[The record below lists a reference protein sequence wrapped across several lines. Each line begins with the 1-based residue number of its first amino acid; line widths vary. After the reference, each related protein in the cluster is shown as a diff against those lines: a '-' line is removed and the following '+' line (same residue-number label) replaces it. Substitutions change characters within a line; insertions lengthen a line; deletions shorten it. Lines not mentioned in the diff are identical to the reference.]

1 MRNKVIYKTVN
12 LNGVKI
18 FYRESGNKN
27 HPTILLFHGFPA
39 SSHMYRNLIEELA
52 DEYHIIAPDFPG
64 FGNSDQPHPK
74 EFEYTFDN
82 LANVMNDFIENS
94 KIITPLNM
102 KYRSR
107 TEIVSMILEAANGG
121 ATKTRIMYK
130 AFLSYAQLKEY
141 LSVLIENNLIEYLEG
156 IQTYK
161 TTEKGLNLLK
171 MHNEIGEL
179 LQTPIR
185 ESRIQ

>member
-1 MRNKVIYKTVN
+1 
-12 LNGVKI
+12 
-18 FYRESGNKN
+18 
-27 HPTILLFHGFPA
+27 
-39 SSHMYRNLIEELA
+39 
-52 DEYHIIAPDFPG
+52 
-64 FGNSDQPHPK
+64 
-74 EFEYTFDN
+74 
-82 LANVMNDFIENS
+82 
-94 KIITPLNM
+94 M

-141 LSVLIENNLIEYLEG
+141 LSVLIENNLLEYLEG
-156 IQTYK
+156 SQTYK
-161 TTEKGLNLLK
+161 TNEKGFNLLR

-179 LQTPIR
+179 LQTPMR